1 MANNKIKK
9 EELNQLKE
17 YNTEISKLSNNIG
30 LLEYQKN
37 VVVNEL
43 NKSYNN
49 LDALKNK
56 LREDYGDITIQ
67 MKDGSFK
74 ISEDKEQKKN

>member
-30 LLEYQKN
+30 ILEYQKN
-37 VVVNEL
+37 VVLKQL
-43 NKSYNN
+43 NTSYDN
-49 LDALKNK
+49 LDELKNK
-56 LREDYGDITIQ
+56 LRKDYGNIVIQ
-67 MKDGSFK
+67 MEDGSFE
-74 ISEDKEQKKN
+74 ISEDKEKKN

>member
-30 LLEYQKN
+30 ILEYQKN
-37 VVVNEL
+37 IVLKQL
-43 NKSYNN
+43 NTSYDN
-49 LDALKNK
+49 LDKLKNK
-56 LREDYGDITIQ
+56 LRKDYGDIVIQ
-67 MKDGSFK
+67 MEDGSFE
-74 ISEDKEQKKN
+74 ISEDKEKKN

>member
-30 LLEYQKN
+30 ILEYQKN
-37 VVVNEL
+37 VVLKQL
-43 NKSYNN
+43 NTSYNN
-49 LDALKNK
+49 LDELKNK
-56 LREDYGDITIQ
+56 LRKDYGDIVIQ
-67 MKDGSFK
+67 MEDGSFE
-74 ISEDKEQKKN
+74 ISEDKEKKN

>member
-30 LLEYQKN
+30 ILEYQKN
-37 VVVNEL
+37 VVLKQL
-43 NKSYNN
+43 NTSYDN
-49 LDALKNK
+49 LDELKNK
-56 LREDYGDITIQ
+56 LRKDYGDIVIQ
-67 MKDGSFK
+67 MEDGSFE
-74 ISEDKEQKKN
+74 ISEDKEKKN